1 MALKSII
8 KGFVGE
14 QTVRFGCW
22 AKLDGGVYRRLHN
35 ITLQTDNGTTQ
46 IDHVIVSRYGV
57 FVIETKH
64 YDGWIFGSEKDRQWT
79 QTFARKKFRFQ
90 NPLHQNYKHIKALS
104 AALGIAEENFHSIV
118 FFSGESIFKTEMPAN
133 VMNRGFTKYIKQFK
147 AELFTE
153 DEVADI
159 IDKLSSERMARTLA
173 TRREHIRSVKERYE
187 STDTCPKCGQA
198 LVERTVRKG
207 PRQGA
212 KFLGCSGYPKCRFTR
227 EL

>member
-22 AKLDGGVYRRLHN
+22 AKLDSGVYRRLHN

-46 IDHVIVSRYGV
+46 IDHVIVSRYGI

-79 QTFARKKFRFQ
+79 QTFGRKKFRFQ

-104 AALGIAEENFHSIV
+104 DATGIDKECFHSIV
-118 FFSGESIFKTEMPAN
+118 FFSGESTFKTEMPAN
-133 VMNRGFTKYIKQFK
+133 VMNRGFTRYIKQFK
-147 AELFTE
+147 TALFT
-153 DEVADI
+153 DGEVDDI
-159 IDKLSSERMARTLA
+159 IERLSSERMARTLA
-173 TRREHIRSVKERYE
+173 TRRKHIRSVKERYE

-198 LVERTVRKG
+198 LVERTVRNG